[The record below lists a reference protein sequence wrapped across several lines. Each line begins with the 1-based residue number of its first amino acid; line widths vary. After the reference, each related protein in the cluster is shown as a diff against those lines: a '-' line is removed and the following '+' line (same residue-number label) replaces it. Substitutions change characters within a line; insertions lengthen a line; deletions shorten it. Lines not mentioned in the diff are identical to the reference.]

1 MSVSLERH
9 SNLRPFT
16 YTVHIS
22 EVDGRVLRITAGCRK
37 WLSFDIA
44 REHYHGEDYHGEG
57 PYAPS
62 RWTDKYINSLNEQM
76 KFKLRAYQWE
86 ARVILLRLEEAARVH
101 GERIRARRLRKKHAR
116 S

>member
-1 MSVSLERH
+1 MSVSLE
-9 SNLRPFT
+9 RPFT

-22 EVDGRVLRITAGCRK
+22 EVDGRVLRK

-44 REHYHGEDYHGEG
+44 REHYRGGG
-57 PYAPS
+57 PYAQNK
-62 RWTDKYINSLNEQM
+62 WTDNYIAHYNPELL
-76 KFKLRAYQWE
+76 FAYRWE
-86 ARVILLRLEEAARVH
+86 AQVILTRLEEAARVH

>member
-9 SNLRPFT
+9 SK

-22 EVDGRVLRITAGCRK
+22 EVNGRVLRK

-44 REHYHGEDYHGEG
+44 REHYRGGG
-57 PYAPS
+57 PYAQNK
-62 RWTDKYINSLNEQM
+62 WTDNYIAHCNPELLFELS
-76 KFKLRAYQWE
+76 AYRWE
-86 ARVILLRLEEAARVH
+86 ARVILTRREEAARVH

>member
-44 REHYHGEDYHGEG
+44 REHYRGGG
-57 PYAPS
+57 PYAPN

-86 ARVILLRLEEAARVH
+86 ARVILTRLEEAARVH

>member
-44 REHYHGEDYHGEG
+44 REHYRGGG
-57 PYAPS
+57 PYAQNK
-62 RWTDKYINSLNEQM
+62 WTDNYIAHYNPELL
-76 KFKLRAYQWE
+76 FAYRWE
-86 ARVILLRLEEAARVH
+86 AQVILTRLEEAARVH

>member
-44 REHYHGEDYHGEG
+44 FKHYHGEG
-57 PYAPS
+57 PYAPTK
-62 RWTDKYINSLNEQM
+62 WTDKYINRNGLNEQM
-76 KFKLRAYQWE
+76 KFELRAYQWE
-86 ARVILLRLEEAARVH
+86 ARCILKKLEEAACAH
-101 GERIRARRLRKKHAR
+101 GERIRARRLRKKHAK
-116 S
+116 

>member
-1 MSVSLERH
+1 MSVSLE
-9 SNLRPFT
+9 RPFT

-22 EVDGRVLRITAGCRK
+22 EVDGRVLRK

-44 REHYHGEDYHGEG
+44 REHYRGGG
-57 PYAPS
+57 PYAQNK
-62 RWTDKYINSLNEQM
+62 WTDNYIAHCNPELLFELS
-76 KFKLRAYQWE
+76 AYRWE
-86 ARVILLRLEEAARVH
+86 ARVILTRREEAARVH